1 MKVLRVL
8 LVAAGLALAA
18 ALASAAP
25 AVASDCG
32 NRIHSI
38 QDINAS
44 GNINDCLQTGAAYSA
59 TIGAVVAGVG
69 VVIAVI
75 GLPGGRGPVTPT
87 APAQPQ
93 PPQPQSPQA
102 PPEEQKPDDTDRSH
116 PPDPCADRV
125 TRVQVA
131 GASSR
136 ILFSGVQTLR
146 DQVVYFN
153 REWENA
159 RQAGF
164 WSAAYDLA
172 SMAGPILATPV
183 AKAVAKV
190 TGKVIVEV
198 ALKDTIRARVIEA
211 ALKSLEGTLGKDVL
225 NSLAEQGIDWQDP
238 AAVAKLASSTKEAI
252 TRAQLEKT
260 VKGWTLRSKDLGF
273 DPAYESVKH
282 LVEEA
287 VAAPIAEL
295 IPQTVSLLSIGYGT
309 FESHERMEA
318 IHAILN
324 QVEDHLT
331 RLEGRW
337 EDAVNELDL
346 ATASLAHCRQLQV
359 ERVEPS

>member
-1 MKVLRVL
+1 MKALRLVLATAAVVL
-8 LVAAGLALAA
+8 GAAV
-18 ALASAAP
+18 ASATP

-32 NRIHSI
+32 NRIHSL
-38 QDINAS
+38 QDINTQ
-44 GNINDCLQTGAAYSA
+44 GNINDCMQTGAAYSA

-69 VVIAVI
+69 VVIAVV
-75 GLPGGRGPVTPT
+75 GLPGGRGAGTPT

-93 PPQPQSPQA
+93 PPQPQSPR
-102 PPEEQKPDDTDRSH
+102 PSPEEPKPDDSTRSH

-125 TRVQVA
+125 TRVEIA

-146 DQVVYFN
+146 DQAAYFN

-164 WSAAYDLA
+164 WSATYDIA
-172 SMAGPILATPV
+172 TMAGPILAAPV
-183 AKAVAKV
+183 AKAVAKM
-190 TGKVIVEV
+190 TGEVIVEV
-198 ALKDTIRARVIEA
+198 ALKDTIKARVVEA
-211 ALKSLEGTLGKDVL
+211 ALKSLEGMLGKDLL
-225 NSLAEQGIDWQDP
+225 NSLAEQDIDWKDP
-238 AAVAKLASSTKEAI
+238 AAVAKLARSTKDEI
-252 TRAQLEKT
+252 TRIQMAKA
-260 VKGWTLRSKDLGF
+260 VKGWAVRGKDLAF

-282 LVEEA
+282 LVEES
-287 VAAPIAEL
+287 VAGPITEV
-295 IPQTVSLLSIGYGT
+295 IPQVASLLSIGYGM

-337 EDAVNELDL
+337 EDAVNGLDL
-346 ATASLAHCRQLQV
+346 ATAALAHCRDLQV